1 MTKRTVANNFLYY
14 IFCGFSGAVTSL
26 IVWLFL
32 KLMGLGIGLVWDTIP
47 SNFDFKFYPIIVCTA
62 GGIILGIWQK
72 LTNAVPDELDEVMK
86 KVKKDK
92 FYPYNK
98 VLLLCISAL
107 LPLVFGGSLGP
118 EAGLTGVIVGLC
130 YWAGSHMKD
139 AKSKIPELM
148 QIGISATLSAVFYAP
163 LFGLAS
169 VNEERLDSEEKP
181 TDIRSTKLISN
192 IIAVLFAHFWALYA
206 VFCLS
211 YLQRF
216 SENFSHS
223 FRANSALL
231 SAQLSA
237 ELSSVLWVHTS
248 PSQCFRAKKALPLS
262 RKALPNLHRV
272 FLLSAVCLNLFSQ
285 TSA

>member
-192 IIAVLFAHFWALYA
+192 IIAVLFAAGTL
-206 VFCLS
+206 
-211 YLQRF
+211 
-216 SENFSHS
+216 
-223 FRANSALL
+223 
-231 SAQLSA
+231 
-237 ELSSVLWVHTS
+237 
-248 PSQCFRAKKALPLS
+248 
-262 RKALPNLHRV
+262 
-272 FLLSAVCLNLFSQ
+272 FLLNSIFRRKYG
-285 TSA
+285 TSTTWWL